1 VCLVSALPGPNTL
14 GGGSNPEPGT
24 ATLCQP
30 GRVRLTVPHLG
41 DDEIVLRP
49 PALDDI
55 DPITEACQ
63 DPEIPRWTRVPSPYT
78 RAHATDFVERSART
92 WALGTD
98 AAFVIVDAESG
109 RLLGAIGVH
118 RFGGE
123 DDGPEVGY
131 WLDREARGRGVA
143 TQALRLVVDWACR
156 ELGVRLLLQADVRNA
171 ASRRVAEKALFQFVR
186 EAEAPHGCGDCETM
200 AVYELT
206 P

>member
-1 VCLVSALPGPNTL
+1 ML
-14 GGGSNPEPGT
+14 
-24 ATLCQP
+24 
-30 GRVRLTVPHLG
+30 
-41 DDEIVLRP
+41 
-49 PALDDI
+49 
-55 DPITEACQ
+55 
-63 DPEIPRWTRVPSPYT
+63 
-78 RAHATDFVERSART
+78 
-92 WALGTD
+92 
-98 AAFVIVDAESG
+98 IVDAETG

-143 TQALRLVVDWACR
+143 TRALRLVAEWACR

-171 ASRRVAEKALFQFVR
+171 ASRRVAEKVLFQFVG
-186 EAEAPHGCGDCETM
+186 EAKAPDGCGDCETV